1 MAMTSSPGWGAVRR
15 IGFRFGFIV
24 GALVVFPFPIGAI
37 PRTDDLATT
46 LGKPFEW
53 AGTWLAQDV
62 LGIAD
67 PPNVMT
73 GSGDRTF
80 DYVQL
85 LLIAS
90 IGVLGTIVWSIADR
104 RRRSYPRLAA
114 GSIVVLRYVLGQ
126 AMLSYGFSKI
136 FKLQFP
142 DLQPGRL
149 EERIGEMS
157 PMGLVWTFMGHSRP
171 YTMFAGFAEEIGGA
185 LLFWRRTAT
194 IGALVLVPVMTNVV
208 LLNFCYDVPVKIYS
222 TELLIMA
229 VVIAS
234 PSVRR
239 LIGAALGRAVAEV
252 PPRARMS
259 RLAEWTRRIAALAL
273 TAGIAAGLYAQFSD
287 RPDVNARG
295 HELYGTW
302 IVDTFTANGVEHPP
316 LTTDPDRWR
325 VCVFNAHNLGLR
337 PMAGKGQG
345 FPIEVDA
352 RAGTI
357 ALTVDRA
364 TKRQET
370 WRYTRP
376 GSDHLVIDAVHGGAY
391 LHVTLH
397 PEPEP
402 LLTSRGF
409 HWINEIPFNR

>member
-1 MAMTSSPGWGAVRR
+1 MTSSPGWGIVRR
-15 IGFRFGFIV
+15 IGFRFGVVV

-37 PRTDDLATT
+37 PKTEGLADA

-53 AGTWLAQDV
+53 GGSWLAQNV

-67 PPNVMT
+67 PPNVTT

-90 IGVLGTIVWSIADR
+90 VGVLGTIVWSIVDR
-104 RRRSYPRLAA
+104 RRRAYPRLAA
-114 GSIVVLRYVLGQ
+114 AAIVVLRYVLGQ
-126 AMLSYGFSKI
+126 AMLRYGFSKI

-157 PMGLVWTFMGHSRP
+157 PMGLVWTFMGYSRP
-171 YTMFAGFAEEIGGA
+171 YTMFAGFAEAIGGA
-185 LLFWRRTAT
+185 LLLWRRTAT
-194 IGALVLVPVMTNVV
+194 IGALVIIPVMTNVV
-208 LLNFCYDVPVKIYS
+208 LLNFCYDVPVKVYS
-222 TELLIMA
+222 TELLVMA
-229 VVIAS
+229 IVIAS
-234 PSVRR
+234 PSFRR
-239 LIGAALGRAVAEV
+239 LLGAVLGRAVAEV
-252 PPRARMS
+252 PPRVRMS
-259 RLAEWTRRIAALAL
+259 PLGEWTRRIAALAL
-273 TAGIAAGLYAQFSD
+273 TAAIAAGLYVQFSG
-287 RPDVNARG
+287 RPDVNGHG
-295 HELYGTW
+295 HELYGAW
-302 IVDTFTANGVEHPP
+302 AVDTFTADGVEHPP

-325 VCVFNAHNLGLR
+325 LCIFSAHHMGVR

-357 ALTVDRA
+357 TLTVD
-364 TKRQET
+364 KRKET

-376 GSDHLVIDAVHGGAY
+376 GPDQLVIDAVHGGGY

-397 PEPEP
+397 REPEP
-402 LLTSRGF
+402 LLTSRGY
-409 HWINEIPFNR
+409 HWINEVPFNR